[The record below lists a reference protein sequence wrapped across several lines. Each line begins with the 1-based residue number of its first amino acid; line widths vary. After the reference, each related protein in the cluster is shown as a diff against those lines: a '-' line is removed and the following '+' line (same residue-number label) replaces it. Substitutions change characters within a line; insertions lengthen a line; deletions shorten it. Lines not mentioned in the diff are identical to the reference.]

1 MTINNIQIYIISL
14 SPFLASCTV
23 NETQIKMNKSEAIA
37 LKVAIE
43 KRMGLGFNPE
53 EKQDESAKYW
63 KRMFSGA
70 ITGLAC
76 RTIVQPLDVIKI
88 RFQLQIEPINKK
100 SNVSKYMGIS
110 HTVGVMMREEGL
122 RAFWKGLIAAQFI
135 SVVYTPIQFTSFYL
149 LTEHSCKQLNL
160 SPSHP
165 GIHMFCGSLA
175 GTAGII
181 AAHPF
186 DTVRT
191 RLVGQGE
198 PKLYTGQ
205 VDAIRSIFKYEGVRG
220 FYRGL
225 LPNIALVGPQAGATF
240 VSYELFKRAW
250 TVIFDPSNSSATAG
264 SSISSSA
271 SSSTSKSSSI
281 GTKPSTGI
289 ICNLAAGAFSG
300 IFSKSLIY
308 PLDSIKKRLQVQG
321 FEEARNKFGST
332 RVYRGVIDCTLKI
345 IREETVF
352 GLYKGF
358 LPSIYKAA
366 VVTALN
372 FAFYEYFVD
381 KFK

>member
-1 MTINNIQIYIISL
+1 MMNYIETYL
-14 SPFLASCTV
+14 SSFFPSLASST
-23 NETQIKMNKSEAIA
+23 NDETKTRMDQSEGTAS
-37 LKVAIE
+37 KVGIE
-43 KRMGLGFNPE
+43 KRMGLSFNPE

-122 RAFWKGLIAAQFI
+122 RALWKGLIAAQFI

-225 LPNIALVGPQAGATF
+225 LPNVALVGPQAGATF

-250 TVIFDPSNSSATAG
+250 TVFFDTSDPRAKA
-264 SSISSSA
+264 A
-271 SSSTSKSSSI
+271 SSSSSSNA
-281 GTKPSTGI
+281 TRPSTGI

-332 RVYRGVIDCTLKI
+332 RVYRGVIDCTMKI
-345 IREETVF
+345 VREETVF

-381 KFK
+381 KFN

>member
-1 MTINNIQIYIISL
+1 MMNLMETYVFSFIPS
-14 SPFLASCTV
+14 SLASCT
-23 NETQIKMNKSEAIA
+23 NDEPNTQTNSSEGIA
-37 LKVAIE
+37 SKVGIE

-53 EKQDESAKYW
+53 DKQDESAKYW

-205 VDAIRSIFKYEGVRG
+205 LDAIRSIFKYEGVRG

-225 LPNIALVGPQAGATF
+225 LPNVALVGPQAGATF
-240 VSYELFKRAW
+240 VSYELFKRAF
-250 TVIFDPSNSSATAG
+250 TVLFDASDPNATA
-264 SSISSSA
+264 A
-271 SSSTSKSSSI
+271 SSSSSSSSNA
-281 GTKPSTGI
+281 TRPSTGI

-332 RVYRGVIDCTLKI
+332 RVYRGVIDCTKKI
-345 IREETVF
+345 IREETVL

-381 KFK
+381 KFN

>member
-1 MTINNIQIYIISL
+1 MNSIESLIISFL
-14 SPFLASCTV
+14 PSLASCSTALT
-23 NETQIKMNKSEAIA
+23 ETQTNNAEEIVSTSGK
-37 LKVAIE
+37 E

-53 EKQDESAKYW
+53 ETQDEPAQYW

-88 RFQLQIEPINKK
+88 RFQLQIEPIKK
-100 SNVSKYMGIS
+100 NSNVSKYMGIS

-149 LTEHSCKQLNL
+149 LTEHSCKLFDL

-165 GIHMFCGSLA
+165 GIHMMCGSLA
-175 GTAGII
+175 GTAGIV

-225 LPNIALVGPQAGATF
+225 LPNIALVGPQAGVTF
-240 VSYELFKRAW
+240 VSYEAFKRAW
-250 TVIFDPSNSSATAG
+250 TVFFDIPSG
-264 SSISSSA
+264 SSGTSAA
-271 SSSTSKSSSI
+271 SSSSSRPTNA
-281 GTKPSTGI
+281 GTGI

-345 IREETVF
+345 IREETFF